1 MHIGKSETHRR
12 NPTGF
17 VALTLAAEVCLVLY
31 GWHDSP
37 GVAQLLLLHA
47 IISALVVG
55 AGLLWFR
62 CSEAGANF
70 TLYIISVVALGP
82 IGGLGCALM
91 ELIRWISSRS
101 AISVEEW
108 YERLF
113 PRALADRSQ
122 ALYELIE
129 WRGAKPSRQSTVAPF
144 CDVLD
149 LGSVAQKQA
158 VVTLIADHFKPE
170 FSPSLQRAL
179 NDPEPAIRVQ
189 AATAAARIENH
200 FLQQSVV
207 LQEERG
213 KDPDDPSIVRR
224 IALHHESYA
233 RSGLLDSERAASE
246 LRIALEINMRLLQAS
261 PHDPELTAAV
271 ARLLLELERP
281 QEAIR
286 LLRPW
291 LRAKSIPHA
300 LVGPMADALYGLKR
314 LRLLRRIGSRLVASL
329 TRDAAD
335 DPLRA
340 SLRLWIPHNG

>member
-1 MHIGKSETHRR
+1 VHISRSEAHWSA
-12 NPTGF
+12 PTGL
-17 VALTLAAEVCLVLY
+17 VAISLVAEVCLVLY
-31 GWHDSP
+31 GWHYSV
-37 GVAQLLLLHA
+37 GTAQLLLLHA
-47 IISALVVG
+47 IISALVIAG
-55 AGLLWFR
+55 GLLWFR
-62 CSEAGANF
+62 HGGSDARIA
-70 TLYIISVVALGP
+70 LAIVSIVALGP

-91 ELIRWISSRS
+91 DLMRWISSRS
-101 AISVEEW
+101 SISFEEW

-170 FSPSLQRAL
+170 FSPPLQRAL

-189 AATAAARIENH
+189 AATAAARIENN
-200 FLQQSVV
+200 FLQRSIM
-207 LQEERG
+207 LQEEHG
-213 KDPDDPSIVRR
+213 KDPDDPSIARR

-233 RSGLLDSERAASE
+233 ASGLLDLERAASE
-246 LRIALEINMRLLQAS
+246 RRIALEINMNLLQAS
-261 PHDPELTAAV
+261 PQDPGLTAAV
-271 ARLLLELERP
+271 ARLFLELECP

-300 LVGPMADALYGLKR
+300 LVGPMADALYSLKR
-314 LRLLRRIGSRLVASL
+314 LRLLRRISSRLVASL
-329 TRDAAD
+329 TTDAAD

-340 SLRLWIPHNG
+340 SLRLWIPGHG